1 MEKGA
6 SAVEGSDN
14 DVWWR
19 GVERGLVVSAPGRF
33 RWGKQQHEEE
43 VDLFIGIK
51 R

>member
-1 MEKGA
+1 MPLQLREEIMMFGGG
-6 SAVEGSDN
+6 E
-14 DVWWR
+14 WR
-19 GVERGLVVSAPGRF
+19 EDLLVVSAPGRF